1 MLATTTKSTT
11 YQSSMAAARRLAAAG
26 AMAWALGVLQACSG
40 SAATAPTVPQQ
51 PSSVTPVTPAAP
63 AAAAT
68 ISRITPD
75 SLTAGT
81 LVAIEGQNLPTSA
94 SAVRLTLAGVALD
107 VRAVSANRIEA
118 LIPAAGF
125 ACAAPAAQTMRLEL
139 GATTIEQ
146 SVVLRTAS
154 PLTLKAGDAA
164 VTLSAAQ
171 AACVELAGSASGAA
185 RYVVAVVN
193 TAAPTTET
201 ARFDLRGQGT
211 GSLAQVASVVQS
223 DASVM
228 GIKSSINAALS
239 ATPSLLKSDLS
250 TALTEDALHS
260 ARLAAAR
267 SVFASA
273 GIPSRSRIASVRTPA
288 LAGDTL
294 QINAPLNSCNAGRAV
309 RARVVYAGSK
319 AVVLEDIAS
328 PRAGKMDDA
337 LRSIGSEF
345 DATVYPL
352 LTKNLGDPLA
362 MNAQLNGDGRVTM
375 LFTRFVNDSAPG
387 TAGYV
392 SACNF
397 YAKSQFAASNED
409 EVFYARVPSTNETAD
424 DWRRAI
430 RSTVVH
436 ESKHLA
442 SYAERL
448 SRGKASE
455 ESWMEEAT
463 ARVAEELY
471 ARTFDAGASWK
482 GNTGFAASVGC
493 ELTQCDDR
501 PLVMWKHFT
510 QLHAYL
516 RGADSLTPF
525 GPAKSGDVTY
535 YASGWSLVRWAVDQ
549 YATTEGGMLKQLV
562 NGSAATGIAGLAQL
576 AGVNADQL
584 LTGWAMSNAVGSQ
597 GATWNAADVWSG
609 LAGTFPGM
617 FQSAPL
623 RGRSVSA
630 GSFAFSGLQLPAA
643 GATYLTLSGVQG
655 GAQLLQLAQAN
666 AGANGGALKVSV
678 MRVQ

>member
-11 YQSSMAAARRLAAAG
+11 YQSSTTVARRLAAAG

-40 SAATAPTVPQQ
+40 SAATAPTVAQQ
-51 PSSVTPVTPAAP
+51 PTSVTPVTPAAP
-63 AAAAT
+63 AAVAT
-68 ISRITPD
+68 VSRVTPD

-81 LVAIEGQNLPTSA
+81 LLAIEGQNLPTTP
-94 SAVRLTLAGVALD
+94 SAVRLTLAGVSLD
-107 VRAVSANRIEA
+107 VRAVSATRIEA
-118 LIPAAGF
+118 LIPTTGF

-139 GATTIEQ
+139 GSTTIEQ
-146 SVVLRTAS
+146 SVVLRTAA

-171 AACVELAGSASGAA
+171 AACIELAGSAQGSA

-193 TAAPTTET
+193 TAAQTNET

-228 GIKSSINAALS
+228 GLLRGISSLTAA
-239 ATPSLLKSDLS
+239 PSLLKSDPAP
-250 TALTEDALHS
+250 ALPDNDASQVAFNRAVLNVARIPAS
-260 ARLAAAR
+260 ARLN
-267 SVFASA
+267 
-273 GIPSRSRIASVRTPA
+273 SVRTA
-288 LAGDTL
+288 VNAGDTL
-294 QINAPLNSCNAGRAV
+294 QINALLNSCSSARAV

-319 AVVLEDIAS
+319 AVVLEDVAS

-409 EVFYARVPSTNETAD
+409 EVFYARVPSTNETPA
-424 DWRRAI
+424 DWRRAM

-471 ARTFDAGASWK
+471 ARTFDAGSSWK

-535 YASGWSLVRWAVDQ
+535 YASGWSLVRYAVDQ
-549 YATTEGGMLKQLV
+549 FASTESGMLKSLV
-562 NGSAATGIAGLAQL
+562 NGTAPTGIAGLAQL

-597 GATWNAADVWSG
+597 GSTWNAADVWSG

-655 GAQLLQLAQAN
+655 GAQLLQV
-666 AGANGGALKVSV
+666 AGANGGALKLSV